1 MKYNEGYCLSDIFKY
16 YESGITTHRDKVVI
30 NFKIE
35 ELQNIL
41 KNIIS
46 METEEFRNEYKLP
59 KDGRDWSIENSKA
72 FLIKDIGELLSRNMT
87 DSLILTDSEWD
98 KIIDSR
104 VIKLQYRPF
113 DYRVTYYNKKSKG
126 FIAYPR
132 YELMQNFIDNENV
145 GLMFSRQVTLNNYK
159 HVFIS
164 NKVTES
170 VMISNKP
177 SERCYL
183 APLYS
188 YNNVKIE
195 EQSFITNE
203 KVNAYTESYPNVN
216 FNENFI
222 EFISNKYLSLPT
234 PEEIL
239 GYIYA
244 VLYSRNYRDKF
255 NEFLKEDFPRVPFV
269 EDENQFMEL
278 AKLGTELIEVHLLK
292 KGYYESS
299 LGRYPIDGDNNVD
312 KIKYDNENNLLYI
325 NKKQYFDNIPEE
337 VWNMEIGAFKVL
349 DKWLKYRR
357 GRNLSFGD
365 IDHFQKV
372 VRSIDD
378 TIHIMDKI
386 DQLTVEFHI

>member
-1 MKYNEGYCLSDIFKY
+1 
-16 YESGITTHRDKVVI
+16 
-30 NFKIE
+30 
-35 ELQNIL
+35 
-41 KNIIS
+41 